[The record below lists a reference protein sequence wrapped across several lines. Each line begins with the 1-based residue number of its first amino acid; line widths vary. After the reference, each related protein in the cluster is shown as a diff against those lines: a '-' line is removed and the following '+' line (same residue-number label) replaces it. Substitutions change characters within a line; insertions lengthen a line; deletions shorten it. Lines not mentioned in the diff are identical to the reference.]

1 MKRAALSIPLLL
13 VVSIVASVPLRA
25 QIGSDPFAQALAQ
38 GDLYQSKRKFDLALD
53 AYHKADKLCH
63 HSSAPCYLK
72 IAAVERKL
80 GDFSSALEDAKRAEK
95 VAADNKTVA
104 VQAHLFRA
112 TLLTQMSGKPGDKK
126 LKEAEDELRQA
137 LALDSTTAITHFN
150 LGMVLLKQERDPE
163 GLTEM
168 NAYVSTPSADP
179 ATVVEARRIIA
190 SPIRARAPFAPD
202 FSFTTYEN
210 ENLSNVALRGKV
222 VLLDF
227 WGTWCP
233 PCRESVPV
241 VRGLQKKYAGKGF
254 QIVGISSDDDEEVW
268 GTFIKA
274 QQMNWSE
281 YIDLSGTVQQAF
293 KIDSFPT
300 YIVLDKDGVIR
311 YRQSGF
317 GESTQG
323 ELEEAINKALKRESD
338 PKLAAAALAEQQPAG
353 ASNSSGNVSANSS
366 GNSPVTSSSAASSA
380 RSSNSS
386 GDHSASSRPA
396 SGSEKSAS
404 SAAGEGTAKAD
415 AAAVSSFEGVEGGS
429 VSGNVYKNAA
439 LGLTFQIPAGLVSVS
454 FESLH
459 AINDRLETSARST
472 VLAPDA
478 SPDDSPHPTAPKFIF
493 YASRKGEW
501 DGHQINMPSIEIRA
515 LPKATNRLDI
525 EVFKKDAANLASA
538 YNLKVL
544 GDISEFTANRHDFL
558 RADFE
563 HGIGALRVYQSL
575 ARTPAGAYML
585 DIKINAYSLEELQ
598 QVAGFLQTI
607 SVTLGN

>member
-1 MKRAALSIPLLL
+1 MNRAALSILLF
-13 VVSIVASVPLRA
+13 VFASVPLIA
-25 QIGSDPFAQALAQ
+25 QTPSDPFAQALAQ
-38 GDLYQSKRKFDLALD
+38 GDLYQSKKKFDLALD

-72 IAAVERKL
+72 IASVERKL

-95 VAADNKTVA
+95 AAADNKTVG

-112 TLLTQMSGKPGDKK
+112 TLLTQMSGKPTDKK

-137 LALDSTTAITHFN
+137 LALDASTPITHFN

-163 GLTEM
+163 GLAEM
-168 NAYVSTPSADP
+168 NAYVSAAGADP
-179 ATVVEARRIIA
+179 ATLVEARRIIA

-202 FSFTTYEN
+202 FSFTTHEN
-210 ENLSNVALRGKV
+210 ENLSNAALRGKV

-241 VRGLQKKYAGKGF
+241 VRGLQKKYAGKAF
-254 QIVGISSDDDEEVW
+254 QIVGISSDDDEDVW
-268 GTFIKA
+268 RTFIQA
-274 QQMNWSE
+274 QQMSWSE
-281 YIDLSGTVQQAF
+281 YIDLSGNVQQAF

-317 GESTQG
+317 GEMTQS

-338 PKLAAAALAEQQPAG
+338 PKLAAAALADQQTESATS
-353 ASNSSGNVSANSS
+353 ASVNPSV
-366 GNSPVTSSSAASSA
+366 AAQTMSNA
-380 RSSNSS
+380 RVA
-386 GDHSASSRPA
+386 SASSGPTLPSA
-396 SGSEKSAS
+396 GIEKSAS
-404 SAAGEGTAKAD
+404 SNGAKGTGKSD
-415 AAAVSSFEGVEGGS
+415 AAPGSPFAGIEGGS
-429 VSGNVYKNAA
+429 VSGNVYKNPA
-439 LGLTFQIPAGLVSVS
+439 LALTFQIPAGLVPAT

-459 AINDRLETSARST
+459 AINEQLERSVSST
-472 VLAPDA
+472 KLPQGA
-478 SPDDSPHPTAPKFIF
+478 SPGGFPEPVADKFIF

-501 DGHQINMPSIEIRA
+501 DGHQVNIPSIEISA
-515 LPKATNRLDI
+515 LPGPTNHLDLA
-525 EVFKKDAANLASA
+525 VFKKDAEQLASA
-538 YNLKVL
+538 YNLKLL
-544 GDISEFTANRHDFL
+544 GDISEFAANQHQFL

-563 HGIGALRVYQSL
+563 HGIGSLRVYKSRV
-575 ARTPAGAYML
+575 RTVAGAYML
-585 DIKINAYSLEELQ
+585 DIEINAYSQDELQ

-607 SVTLGN
+607 SITIENQ

>member
-1 MKRAALSIPLLL
+1 MSRVALSILLLL
-13 VVSIVASVPLRA
+13 VASTTLRA
-25 QIGSDPFAQALAQ
+25 QDSSDPFSQALTQ
-38 GDLYQSKRKFDLALD
+38 GDLYQSKRKYDLALD

-72 IAAVERKL
+72 IASVERKL
-80 GDFSSALEDAKRAEK
+80 GDFPSALEAAKRAEK

-112 TLLTQMSGKPGDKK
+112 TLLTQMSSKPGDKK

-137 LALDSTTAITHFN
+137 LALDSATSMTHFN

-163 GLTEM
+163 GLAEM
-168 NAYVSTPSADP
+168 NTYVSAPNADP
-179 ATVVEARRIIA
+179 ATVVEARRIMA

-202 FSFTTYEN
+202 FSFTTREN
-210 ENLSNVALRGKV
+210 ENLSNAVLRGKV

-254 QIVGISSDDDEEVW
+254 QIVGVSSDDDEDVW
-268 GTFIKA
+268 RTFIQA

-317 GESTQG
+317 GEATQG
-323 ELEEAINKALKRESD
+323 DLEEAINKALKRESD
-338 PKLAAAALAEQQPAG
+338 PKLAAAALAEQQPA
-353 ASNSSGNVSANSS
+353 SVSNSS
-366 GNSPVTSSSAASSA
+366 GNSPVTSSSTAPSA
-380 RSSNSS
+380 RSSNAPSGHSTPVSS
-386 GDHSASSRPA
+386 
-396 SGSEKSAS
+396 SEKSAAS
-404 SAAGEGTAKAD
+404 TPGKATEKPD
-415 AAAVSSFEGVEGGS
+415 AAPSSPFAGVEGGS
-429 VSGNVYKNAA
+429 VSGNVYRNPA
-439 LGLTFQIPAGLVSVS
+439 LGLTLQIPTGLIPAS

-459 AINDRLETSARST
+459 AINDRLETSVRST
-472 VLAPDA
+472 IAPQGA
-478 SPDDSPHPTAPKFIF
+478 SLDGSRHATAPKAVF

-501 DGHQINMPSIEIRA
+501 DGHQVNMPSIEIRA
-515 LPKATNRLDI
+515 LPGPTNPLDL
-525 EVFKKDAANLASA
+525 EVFKKDTANLASA

-544 GDISEFTANRHDFL
+544 GDISEFTANQHHFL

-563 HGIGALRVYQSL
+563 HGIGALRVYKSL
-575 ARTPAGAYML
+575 VRTSAGDFML
-585 DIKINAYSLEELQ
+585 DMEVNAYSLEELQ
-598 QVAGFLQTI
+598 HVAGFLQTVSI
-607 SVTLGN
+607 TSQ

>member
-1 MKRAALSIPLLL
+1 MSRVALSILLLL
-13 VVSIVASVPLRA
+13 VASTTLRA
-25 QIGSDPFAQALAQ
+25 QDSSDPFSQALTQ
-38 GDLYQSKRKFDLALD
+38 GDLYQSKRKYDLALD

-72 IAAVERKL
+72 IASVERKL
-80 GDFSSALEDAKRAEK
+80 GDFPSALEAAKRAEK

-112 TLLTQMSGKPGDKK
+112 TLLTQMSSKPGDKK

-137 LALDSTTAITHFN
+137 LALDSATAITHFN

-163 GLTEM
+163 GLAEM
-168 NAYVSTPSADP
+168 NTYVSAPNADP
-179 ATVVEARRIIA
+179 ATVVEARRIMA

-202 FSFTTYEN
+202 FSFTTREN
-210 ENLSNVALRGKV
+210 ENLSNAVLRGKV

-254 QIVGISSDDDEEVW
+254 QIVGVSSDDDEDVW
-268 GTFIKA
+268 RTFIQA

-317 GESTQG
+317 GEATQG
-323 ELEEAINKALKRESD
+323 DLEEAINKALKRESD
-338 PKLAAAALAEQQPAG
+338 PKLAAAALAEQQPA
-353 ASNSSGNVSANSS
+353 SVSNSS
-366 GNSPVTSSSAASSA
+366 GNSPVTSSATTPSA
-380 RSSNSS
+380 RSSNAPS
-386 GDHSASSRPA
+386 GHSTPV
-396 SGSEKSAS
+396 SGSEKSAAS
-404 SAAGEGTAKAD
+404 TPGKAIEKPD
-415 AAAVSSFEGVEGGS
+415 AAPSSPFEGVEGGS
-429 VSGNVYKNAA
+429 VSGNVYRNPA
-439 LGLTFQIPAGLVSVS
+439 LGLTLQIPTGLIPAS

-459 AINDRLETSARST
+459 AINDRLETSVRST
-472 VLAPDA
+472 IAPQGA
-478 SPDDSPHPTAPKFIF
+478 SLDGSRHATAPKAVF

-501 DGHQINMPSIEIRA
+501 DGHQVNMPSIEIRA
-515 LPKATNRLDI
+515 LPGPTNPLDL
-525 EVFKKDAANLASA
+525 EVFKKDTANLASA

-544 GDISEFTANRHDFL
+544 GDISEFTANQHHFL

-563 HGIGALRVYQSL
+563 HGIGALRVYKSL
-575 ARTPAGAYML
+575 VRTSAGDFML
-585 DIKINAYSLEELQ
+585 DMEVNAYSLEELQ
-598 QVAGFLQTI
+598 HVAGFLQTVSI
-607 SVTLGN
+607 TSQ